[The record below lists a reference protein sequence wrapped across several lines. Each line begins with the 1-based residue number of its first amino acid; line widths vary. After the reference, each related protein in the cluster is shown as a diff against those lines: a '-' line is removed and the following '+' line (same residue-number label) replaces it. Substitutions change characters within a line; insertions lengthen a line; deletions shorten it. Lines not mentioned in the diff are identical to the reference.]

1 MTPHEA
7 KTTATAA
14 DQPARLGVS
23 ADAPMTEAVRAVMAR
38 QYQDMLANEAGCRT
52 GKDMDAVH
60 DMRVAIRRLRVAFR
74 LFGGYYRRGTVRKLE
89 QELRAAGRAL
99 GAVRDLDVFNKSA
112 SEYLQTVP
120 KAQRSELD
128 PLLADWRGRRQKAQ
142 KQLISYLDGPD
153 FKRLLNDLGA
163 FLNTPGAGVEEKTPV
178 PVAPFQVRHKLGSE
192 VWRRYEAVRAYS
204 VVIPGAAP
212 LVLHALRIECK
223 YLRYILEF
231 FVEVLGEETPALIAQ
246 VISVQDHLG
255 DIQDA
260 EVASRVLAD
269 FLAKAY
275 RQQAGGETPFAVDL
289 NGTVAYL
296 NHRRKASQQ
305 LVATFPHTWKQMDS
319 AKFRRR
325 LGEAIAAL

>member
-1 MTPHEA
+1 MTHQQA
-7 KTTATAA
+7 KTTGTTAA
-14 DQPARLGVS
+14 RALRSGITP
-23 ADAPMTEAVRAVMAR
+23 DAPMTEAVRAVMAR
-38 QYQDMLANEAGCRT
+38 QYQDMLANEAGCRS
-52 GKDMDAVH
+52 GKDMEAVH

-89 QELRAAGRAL
+89 QELRSAGRAL

-112 SEYLQTVP
+112 VEYLQTVSRG
-120 KAQRSELD
+120 QRDELD
-128 PLLADWRGRRQKAQ
+128 PLLADWQTRRQKAQ
-142 KQLISYLDGPD
+142 KQLIGYLDGPD

-163 FLNTPGAGVEEKTPV
+163 FLNTPGAAVEEKIP
-178 PVAPFQVRHKLGSE
+178 ASGAAFQVRHKLGSE
-192 VWRRYEAVRAYS
+192 VWQRYEAVRAYG
-204 VVIPGAAP
+204 VVILSAP
-212 LVLHALRIECK
+212 PPVLHALRIECK

-231 FVEVLGEETPALIAQ
+231 FLEVLGEETPALIAQ

-269 FLAKAY
+269 FLARAY
-275 RQQAGGETPFAVDL
+275 RQQAGAETPFAVDL

-296 NHRRKASQQ
+296 NHRREASQQ
-305 LVATFPHTWKQMDS
+305 LMATFPRIWKQLES

-325 LGEAIAAL
+325 LAEAIAAV